1 MKRNL
6 TIRTLK
12 LLCLLGCHLQLCSVT
27 GFAEPGGNPEAK
39 TQYLLARK
47 YENGD
52 GVRENPVRAADL
64 YRKVADQ
71 GHAAAQYS
79 LGRMYAAGSG
89 VRQDYA
95 EAVRW
100 FQKAAAQDYALAQ
113 NRLGVM
119 YEKGEGLPKDPVE
132 AYKWYFLASRQNENV
147 FAVANC
153 EVLSHRMTS
162 DQIAEGQK
170 RATATRGLDIANSD

>member
-1 MKRNL
+1 MNQ
-6 TIRTLK
+6 TLK
-12 LLCLLGCHLQLCSVT
+12 SLFLIACSLQLITFSA
-27 GFAEPGGNPEAK
+27 FAEPGRACDCDANS
-39 TQYLLARK
+39 QYLQARK
-47 YENGD
+47 YELGD
-52 GVRENPVRAADL
+52 DVRENPVQAVALYQKAAG
-64 YRKVADQ
+64 Q

-95 EAVRW
+95 EALRW
-100 FQKAAAQDYALAQ
+100 FQKAAGQNYALAQ
-113 NRLGVM
+113 NRIGVM
-119 YEKGEGLPKDPVE
+119 YEKGQGVARDPVE

-153 EVLSHRMTS
+153 EVLSRRMTS

-170 RATATRGLDIANSD
+170 RATSTHELTIARVR